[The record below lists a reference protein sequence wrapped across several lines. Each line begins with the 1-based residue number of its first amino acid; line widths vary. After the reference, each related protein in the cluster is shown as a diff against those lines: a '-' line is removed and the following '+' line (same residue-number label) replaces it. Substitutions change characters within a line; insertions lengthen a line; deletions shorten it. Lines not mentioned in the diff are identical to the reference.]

1 VIEILK
7 ARRYVTG
14 QIDAEAWL
22 DNSRVTPEGDPDP
35 AYLLRHSWYINPDE
49 WAARTPAQ
57 RDAWTQSMR
66 LEFAEMC
73 RSQLEIVND
82 AQAGGT
88 VLPIEGQT
96 FPP

>member
-1 VIEILK
+1 MIEILK

-14 QIDAEAWL
+14 SIEAEAWL

-35 AYLLRHSWYINPDE
+35 AWLLFHSWQVNQEE
-49 WAARTPAQ
+49 WQSRTPAQ
-57 RDAWTQSMR
+57 RQAWIDSMQQ
-66 LEFAEMC
+66 EFAAMC
-73 RSQLEIVND
+73 REALKVVND
-82 AQAGGT
+82 REAGGT